1 MKTEQVKEIVE
12 KIRHVSIAVYG
23 DFVYLGT
30 YNSGILAI
38 VDVSEPTN
46 PSLAGFYFI
55 GSTVGEL
62 TVFDSYLCV
71 GTNAHPRFQILDIST
86 PKNPRFTGGIDLISD
101 ASDIDIVGEHAYLC
115 VPGTH
120 FYILDIS
127 NVRNPKEAAHL
138 VMDGAISAVISGRC
152 AYVSADIE
160 PQKPLKGL
168 IQHVSY
174 DSHPIVYYIITEYIP
189 FDYDIDPPV
198 TYRSTSPETF
208 DPNNIQID
216 ENLTPWEIYDS

>member
-1 MKTEQVKEIVE
+1 MSHHLKRCDEI
-12 KIRHVSIAVYG
+12 
-23 DFVYLGT
+23 FVYQ
-30 YNSGILAI
+30 
-38 VDVSEPTN
+38 D
-46 PSLAGFYFI
+46 
-55 GSTVGEL
+55 ST
-62 TVFDSYLCV
+62 T
-71 GTNAHPRFQILDIST
+71 
-86 PKNPRFTGGIDLISD
+86 
-101 ASDIDIVGEHAYLC
+101 
-115 VPGTH
+115 
-120 FYILDIS
+120 
-127 NVRNPKEAAHL
+127 
-138 VMDGAISAVISGRC
+138 